1 MQTDF
6 ELNREA
12 CPVDETYFI
21 SNQSNAWYVKLILRP
36 MRFLTVFA
44 TMHLKLKERK
54 KRIRLEVLQ

>member
-6 ELNREA
+6 QLSWEA

-21 SNQSNAWYVKLILRP
+21 SNQSNAWYVKFILRP

-44 TMHLKLKERK
+44 TMQSKLNERK
-54 KRIRLEVLQ
+54 KRIRLMVLQ